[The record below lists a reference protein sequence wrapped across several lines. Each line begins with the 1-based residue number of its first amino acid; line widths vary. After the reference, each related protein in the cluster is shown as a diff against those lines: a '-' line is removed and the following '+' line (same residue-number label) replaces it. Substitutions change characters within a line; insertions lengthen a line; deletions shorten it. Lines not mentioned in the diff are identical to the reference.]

1 MSCLQ
6 KTEDFIKDA
15 IRVHGDTYNYSKVE
29 YTNNTT
35 NIIIICKEHGEFP
48 QTPKTHKKGSG
59 CKYCGKLVSSKK
71 RKNSVDY
78 VIERFKIVHGDIYD
92 YSKMV
97 YLDVHTNIIII
108 CKEHGDFLQTP
119 KNHYTGQNCPKCSGL
134 YKRTQNDFINDAKII
149 HNEKYDYSL
158 VEYTRMHN
166 KVIII
171 CKMHGIFNQTPHGHL
186 SGAGCK
192 KCATEIEH
200 NKQRSNTEEFIDKA
214 KIIHENKYDYS
225 NTKYIDVKTQIT
237 ITCKEHGDFEQ
248 RPYNHLS
255 SAGCPKCSG
264 VYRRTQIDF
273 INDAKR
279 IHEEK
284 YDYSKSIFINVD
296 TKLIITCKTHGDFI
310 KTPYHHINRRQG
322 CQKCSMYKKYSKS
335 AISYLDFMSKMYYI
349 TIQHADNDIEYK
361 IPTTRYN
368 ADGYCEETNTI
379 YEFHGT
385 IYHGDPRCC
394 DPLENNYFGKNYGEL
409 YQKTLERE
417 QYIRDLGYN
426 LVVMWEHDWNNINK
440 SIRILQRKFRS
451 HSL

>member
-1 MSCLQ
+1 
-6 KTEDFIKDA
+6 
-15 IRVHGDTYNYSKVE
+15 
-29 YTNNTT
+29 
-35 NIIIICKEHGEFP
+35 
-48 QTPKTHKKGSG
+48 
-59 CKYCGKLVSSKK
+59 
-71 RKNSVDY
+71 
-78 VIERFKIVHGDIYD
+78 
-92 YSKMV
+92 
-97 YLDVHTNIIII
+97 
-108 CKEHGDFLQTP
+108 
-119 KNHYTGQNCPKCSGL
+119 
-134 YKRTQNDFINDAKII
+134 
-149 HNEKYDYSL
+149 
-158 VEYTRMHN
+158 
-166 KVIII
+166 
-171 CKMHGIFNQTPHGHL
+171 MHGIFNQTPHGHL